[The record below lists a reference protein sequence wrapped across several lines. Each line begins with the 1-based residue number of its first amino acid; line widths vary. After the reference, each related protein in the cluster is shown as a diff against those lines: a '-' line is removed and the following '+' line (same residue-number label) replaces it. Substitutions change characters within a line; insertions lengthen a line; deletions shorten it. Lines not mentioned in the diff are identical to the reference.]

1 MAHYNVKV
9 HIDGKTKTY
18 QAEEG
23 VNLLRFLRD
32 NSISISSPCG
42 GKGKCGKCR
51 VRVKGIKSG
60 ISDNERNLLGSGAIE
75 QGYRL
80 ACSNRIDSD
89 LDIYLDEVTAKA
101 NIIASGKSRVVGL
114 NPSMVKKYVEIN
126 PPSLEDQV
134 SDLERVEAS
143 FNIPAAFP
151 IGVIRTLPALL
162 RESGFKVTALVYDNK
177 LAALESGDTSSRIF
191 GVAVDIGTTTLAAY
205 LYDILSGKRL
215 GTASALNPQKVFGAD
230 VLSRIDYTIK
240 DLQNAREMHKCII
253 EGINGLIRELSQNC
267 HVNSGEIYQ
276 AVFVGNTTMM
286 HFLLN
291 LPAGNIAVSPFIPVT
306 TGLRTC
312 SAQELGININKHGF
326 AVVYPC
332 VSGYIG
338 ADTVAAVLSSGMYET
353 EDISLLI
360 DIGTNGEI
368 VLGGNNRLYACSTAA
383 GPAFEGANIRH
394 GIGGIT
400 GAIDKVYFDNG
411 LQYTTIGSREPVGI
425 CGSGVV
431 DAIAVMLEHGIIDE
445 TGRILD
451 YDECAD
457 VPTELIERLTELDG
471 MKAFRL
477 AGRNNDE
484 DIVITQKDIRELQNA
499 KAAIAAGISTLVKK
513 AGAAPDDIR
522 KVFLAGGF
530 GNYIN
535 VDSAVKIGLIP
546 AELRDRVEPVGN
558 AAGEGAAEG
567 LLSGDMIRMAVEIS
581 RGIEY
586 IELSASAEFV
596 DEYISNM
603 FFANS

>member
-1 MAHYNVKV
+1 MRK
-9 HIDGKTKTY
+9 
-18 QAEEG
+18 
-23 VNLLRFLRD
+23 
-32 NSISISSPCG
+32 
-42 GKGKCGKCR
+42 
-51 VRVKGIKSG
+51 
-60 ISDNERNLLGSGAIE
+60 
-75 QGYRL
+75 
-80 ACSNRIDSD
+80 
-89 LDIYLDEVTAKA
+89 
-101 NIIASGKSRVVGL
+101 
-114 NPSMVKKYVEIN
+114 
-126 PPSLEDQV
+126 
-134 SDLERVEAS
+134 
-143 FNIPAAFP
+143 
-151 IGVIRTLPALL
+151 
-162 RESGFKVTALVYDNK
+162 
-177 LAALESGDTSSRIF
+177 
-191 GVAVDIGTTTLAAY
+191 
-205 LYDILSGKRL
+205 
-215 GTASALNPQKVFGAD
+215 
-230 VLSRIDYTIK
+230 
-240 DLQNAREMHKCII
+240 
-253 EGINGLIRELSQNC
+253 
-267 HVNSGEIYQ
+267 
-276 AVFVGNTTMM
+276 
-286 HFLLN
+286 
-291 LPAGNIAVSPFIPVT
+291 
-306 TGLRTC
+306 
-312 SAQELGININKHGF
+312 
-326 AVVYPC
+326 
-332 VSGYIG
+332 
-338 ADTVAAVLSSGMYET
+338 
-353 EDISLLI
+353 
-360 DIGTNGEI
+360 
-368 VLGGNNRLYACSTAA
+368 NRLYACSTAA

-400 GAIDKVYFDNG
+400 GAIDKVFFDNV
-411 LQYTTIGSREPVGI
+411 LQFTTIGSREPIGI

-457 VPTELIERLTELDG
+457 VPAELVERLTELDG

-567 LLSGDMIRMAVEIS
+567 LLSGDMISLAVEIS

>member
-286 HFLLN
+286 HF
-291 LPAGNIAVSPFIPVT
+291 
-306 TGLRTC
+306 RTC
-312 SAQELGININKHGF
+312 RRQYRRLA
-326 AVVYPC
+326 VYP
-332 VSGYIG
+332 GYNRSQ
-338 ADTVAAVLSSGMYET
+338 DLF
-353 EDISLLI
+353 
-360 DIGTNGEI
+360 GTG
-368 VLGGNNRLYACSTAA
+368 
-383 GPAFEGANIRH
+383 
-394 GIGGIT
+394 
-400 GAIDKVYFDNG
+400 
-411 LQYTTIGSREPVGI
+411 VG
-425 CGSGVV
+425 
-431 DAIAVMLEHGIIDE
+431 
-445 TGRILD
+445 
-451 YDECAD
+451 Y
-457 VPTELIERLTELDG
+457 
-471 MKAFRL
+471 
-477 AGRNNDE
+477 
-484 DIVITQKDIRELQNA
+484 
-499 KAAIAAGISTLVKK
+499 
-513 AGAAPDDIR
+513 
-522 KVFLAGGF
+522 
-530 GNYIN
+530 
-535 VDSAVKIGLIP
+535 
-546 AELRDRVEPVGN
+546 
-558 AAGEGAAEG
+558 
-567 LLSGDMIRMAVEIS
+567 
-581 RGIEY
+581 
-586 IELSASAEFV
+586 
-596 DEYISNM
+596 
-603 FFANS
+603 